1 MLYCNRNRAAGP
13 DDLFAGFRMPTHVH
27 HHHHHPGE
35 GHPPATISPSILRM
49 AALERLAVAAA
60 VIALIWGAVLW
71 AMH

>member
-1 MLYCNRNRAAGP
+1 
-13 DDLFAGFRMPTHVH
+13 MPTHV

-35 GHPPATISPSILRM
+35 GHPSATISPSILRM
-49 AALERLAVAAA
+49 AALERLAVAAV